1 MKPINQEQMKKMEEI
16 AKQLGIV
23 AEYKFAPEEAHID
36 TWDILQKC
44 EAKYNKEGELTKTP
58 KPYANRNNIA
68 LILENDPVYESLCY
82 NDHSNKVIW
91 KMRELWDPDL
101 EDIGLHIERA
111 YNIRYTSPDIKR
123 AVLRVAHKNI
133 QENVKDWVT
142 NLPVWDGEPRIHNLF
157 RTAFR
162 AQIIPGS
169 EQLMQE
175 MSSKWIISLIARV
188 MKPGCKMDNFL
199 ILCGEKGLGKST
211 GLKTLIGEDWFSD
224 SPLDIGKKD
233 SLELIHSTETWLW
246 ELAELHSLQGRT
258 ADNFKAF
265 ISSAEDKFRPSY
277 QQFPKSYLRRVV
289 FAGTSNNYQFLSD
302 GPERR
307 VWPIT
312 VTQQVDLEYLRT
324 WREQIFAEGLEE
336 YLNGNIWYLEWK
348 SQRMLSELQQAYI
361 IDDPWTIK
369 VREAIEK
376 GKVNTTEIM
385 HYLDLPVSQQHT
397 GNAKRIAQICKESG
411 YKQVIL
417 DGKRI
422 WKR

>member
-1 MKPINQEQMKKMEEI
+1 MNKSIKI
-16 AKQLGIV
+16 AESIGLS
-23 AEYKFAPEEAHID
+23 AEYKFAPEEADID
-36 TWDILQKC
+36 VWDMLQKTP
-44 EAKYNKEGELTKTP
+44 AKYSKEGELIRTP

-68 LILENDPVYESLCY
+68 IILENDPIYESLCY
-82 NDHSNKVIW
+82 NDHSNKIIW
-91 KMRELWDPDL
+91 NNRELWDPDL
-101 EDIGLHIERA
+101 EEIGLHIERA
-111 YNIRYTSPDIKR
+111 YNIRYASADIKR
-123 AVLRVAHKNI
+123 AVIRVAHQKIEENI
-133 QENVKDWVT
+133 KRWLLDLSE
-142 NLPVWDGEPRIHNLF
+142 WDQEPRIHNLF
-157 RTAFR
+157 RNVFR

-169 EQLMQE
+169 ESLIQE
-175 MSSKWIISLIARV
+175 ISSKWVISLVARI
-188 MKPGCKMDNFL
+188 MDPGCKMDTFL

-224 SPLDIGKKD
+224 SPLDISKKD

-312 VTQQVDLEYLRT
+312 VSQPVDLGYLKA
-324 WREQIFAEGLEE
+324 WREQIFAEALEE
-336 YLNGNIWYLEWK
+336 FNSGSIWYLEWE
-348 SQRMLSELQQAYI
+348 SQRLLSELQQAYI
-361 IDDPWTIK
+361 IDDPWAIK
-369 VREAIEK
+369 VREAIA
-376 GKVNTTEIM
+376 GGNNNTTGIM
-385 HYLDLPVSQQHT
+385 NFLELPVSQQHT

-411 YKQVIL
+411 YKQVIYN
-417 DGKRI
+417 GQRV
-422 WKR
+422 WKRK

>member
-1 MKPINQEQMKKMEEI
+1 MTKEQMEKMLKI
-16 AKQLGIV
+16 AKQMGFE
-23 AEYKFAPEEAHID
+23 AEYKHAPEEAHID
-36 TWDILQKC
+36 TWDMLQKS
-44 EAKYNKEGELTKTP
+44 EAKYNKEGELTRAP

-68 LILENDPVYESLCY
+68 LILENDPIYENLCY

-91 KMRELWDPDL
+91 KERELWDPDL

-111 YNIRYTSPDIKR
+111 YNIRYPSADIKR
-123 AVLRVAHKNI
+123 AVLRVAHQKM
-133 QENVKDWVT
+133 QENIKSWLT
-142 NLPVWDGEPRIHNLF
+142 HLPAWDGEPRIHNLF
-157 RTAFR
+157 RNAFR

-169 EQLMQE
+169 EALIQE
-175 MSSKWIISLIARV
+175 MSSKWVISLVARA
-188 MKPGCKMDNFL
+188 MKPGCKMDTFL
-199 ILCGEKGLGKST
+199 VLCGEKGLGKST

-224 SPLDIGKKD
+224 SPLDISKKD

-312 VTQQVDLEYLRT
+312 VSNKVDLGYLKT
-324 WREQIFAEGLEE
+324 WREQIFAEALDQ
-336 YLNGNIWYLEWK
+336 YLDGKIWYLEWE
-348 SQRMLSELQQAYI
+348 SQKLLSELQQAYI

-369 VREAIEK
+369 VREAILI
-376 GKVNTTEIM
+376 GKNNTTEIM
-385 HYLDLPVSQQHT
+385 HELELPVSQQHT

-411 YKQVIL
+411 YKQVIQ
-417 DGKRI
+417 DGQRVWIRK
-422 WKR
+422 

>member
-1 MKPINQEQMKKMEEI
+1 MNQEQMKKMLEI
-16 AKQLGIV
+16 AKQIGQE
-23 AEYKFAPEEAHID
+23 AEYKFAPEEANID
-36 TWDILQKC
+36 VWDMLQKS
-44 EAKYNKEGELTKTP
+44 EAKYNKDGELTRTP

-68 LILENDPVYESLCY
+68 LILENDPIYSSLCY

-91 KMRELWDPDL
+91 KERELWDPDL

-111 YNIRYTSPDIKR
+111 YNIRYPSADIKR

-133 QENVKDWVT
+133 QENIKAWVT
-142 NLPVWDGEPRIHNLF
+142 NPPVWDGEQRIHNLF
-157 RTAFR
+157 RNVFR

-169 EQLMQE
+169 EQLIQE
-175 MSSKWIISLIARV
+175 MSKKWIISLVARV
-188 MKPGCKMDNFL
+188 MKPGCKMDTFL
-199 ILCGEKGLGKST
+199 VLCGEKGLGKST

-224 SPLDIGKKD
+224 SPLDISKKD
-233 SLELIHSTETWLW
+233 SLELIHSTESWLW

-312 VTQQVDLEYLRT
+312 VTQQVDLEYLRA
-324 WREQIFAEGLEE
+324 WREQLFAEALEE
-336 YLNGNIWYLEWK
+336 YLQGEIWYLEWE
-348 SQRMLSELQQAYI
+348 SQRMLSELQEAYI
-361 IDDPWTIK
+361 IDDPWAIK
-369 VREAIEK
+369 VREAIAG
-376 GKVNTTEIM
+376 GKNNTTEIM
-385 HYLDLPVSQQHT
+385 NYLDLPVSQQHT

-417 DGKRI
+417 DGQRV
-422 WKR
+422 WKRK

>member
-1 MKPINQEQMKKMEEI
+1 MNQEKMNKSVALAKK
-16 AKQLGIV
+16 LGIV

-36 TWDILQKC
+36 TWDMLQKS
-44 EAKYNKEGELTKTP
+44 EPKFDKDLNLTRAP

-68 LILENDPVYESLCY
+68 LILENDPIYSTLCY

-91 KMRELWDPDL
+91 NERELWDPDL

-133 QENVKDWVT
+133 QENIKDWVT

-157 RTAFR
+157 RNAFR

-169 EQLMQE
+169 EQIIEE

-224 SPLDIGKKD
+224 SPLDIAKKD

-302 GPERR
+302 GSERR
-307 VWPIT
+307 VFPIT
-312 VTQQVDLEYLRT
+312 VTAPVDLDYLRT
-324 WREQIFAEGLEE
+324 WREQIFAEGLAE
-336 YLNGNIWYLEWK
+336 YLDGKIWYLEWE

-361 IDDPWTIK
+361 IDDPWAIK
-369 VREAIEK
+369 VRAAIFK
-376 GKVNTTEIM
+376 GAKNTTAIMQEI
-385 HYLDLPVSQQHT
+385 DLPVSQQHT

-411 YKQVIL
+411 YKQVIQ
-417 DGKRI
+417 DGQRI
-422 WKR
+422 WKK

>member
-1 MKPINQEQMKKMEEI
+1 MNQEQMKKMLEI
-16 AKQLGIV
+16 AKQIGQE
-23 AEYKFAPEEAHID
+23 AEYKFAPEEANID
-36 TWDILQKC
+36 VWDMLQKS
-44 EAKYNKEGELTKTP
+44 EAKYNKDGELTRTP

-68 LILENDPVYESLCY
+68 LILENDPIYSSLCY

-91 KMRELWDPDL
+91 KERELWDPDL

-111 YNIRYTSPDIKR
+111 YNIRYPSADIKR

-133 QENVKDWVT
+133 QENIKAWVT
-142 NLPVWDGEPRIHNLF
+142 NLPKWDGEQRIHNLF
-157 RTAFR
+157 RNVFR

-169 EQLMQE
+169 EQLIQE
-175 MSSKWIISLIARV
+175 MSKKWIISLVARV
-188 MKPGCKMDNFL
+188 MKPGCKMDTFL
-199 ILCGEKGLGKST
+199 VLCGEKGLGKST

-224 SPLDIGKKD
+224 SPLDISKKD
-233 SLELIHSTETWLW
+233 SLELIHSTESWLW

-265 ISSAEDKFRPSY
+265 ISSSEDKFRPSY

-312 VTQQVDLEYLRT
+312 VTQQVDLEYLRA
-324 WREQIFAEGLEE
+324 WREQLFAEALEE
-336 YLNGNIWYLEWK
+336 YLQGQIWYLEWE
-348 SQRMLSELQQAYI
+348 SQRMLSELQEAYI
-361 IDDPWTIK
+361 IDDPWAIK
-369 VREAIEK
+369 VREAIAG
-376 GKVNTTEIM
+376 GKNNTTEIM
-385 HYLDLPVSQQHT
+385 NYLDLPVSQQHT

-417 DGKRI
+417 DGQRI
-422 WKR
+422 WKRK

>member
-1 MKPINQEQMKKMEEI
+1 MKKMLEI
-16 AKQLGIV
+16 AKQIGQE

-36 TWDILQKC
+36 TWDMLQKS
-44 EAKYNKEGELTKTP
+44 EAKYNKDGELTRTP

-68 LILENDPVYESLCY
+68 LILENDPIYESLCY

-91 KMRELWDPDL
+91 KERELWDPDL

-111 YNIRYTSPDIKR
+111 YNIRYPSADIKR
-123 AVLRVAHKNI
+123 AVLRVAHQKI
-133 QENVKDWVT
+133 QENIKSWIN
-142 NLPVWDGEPRIHNLF
+142 NLPQWDGEERIHNLF
-157 RTAFR
+157 RNVFR

-169 EQLMQE
+169 EQLIE
-175 MSSKWIISLIARV
+175 EISSKWIISLIARV
-188 MKPGCKMDNFL
+188 MEPGCKMDTFL
-199 ILCGEKGLGKST
+199 VLCGEKGLGKST
-211 GLKTLIGEDWFSD
+211 GLKTLIGDDWFSD
-224 SPLDIGKKD
+224 SPLDISKKD

-289 FAGTSNNYQFLSD
+289 FAGTSNNYLSD

-312 VTQQVDLEYLRT
+312 VTKQVDLGYLKA
-324 WREQIFAEGLEE
+324 WREQLFAEALKE
-336 YLNGNIWYLEWK
+336 YCSGKIWYLEWE

-361 IDDPWTIK
+361 IDDPWAIK
-369 VREAIEK
+369 VREAIAGGHK
-376 GKVNTTEIM
+376 NTTAIM
-385 HYLDLPVSQQHT
+385 TKLDLPVSQQHT

-417 DGKRI
+417 DGQRI
-422 WKR
+422 WKKK

>member
-1 MKPINQEQMKKMEEI
+1 MKKMLEI
-16 AKQLGIV
+16 AKQIGQE
-23 AEYKFAPEEAHID
+23 AEYKFAPEEANID
-36 TWDILQKC
+36 VWDMLQKS
-44 EAKYNKEGELTKTP
+44 EAKYNKDGELTRTP

-68 LILENDPVYESLCY
+68 LILENDPIYSSLCY

-91 KMRELWDPDL
+91 KERELWDPDL

-111 YNIRYTSPDIKR
+111 YNIRYPSADIKR

-133 QENVKDWVT
+133 QENIKAWVT
-142 NLPVWDGEPRIHNLF
+142 NLPVWDGEQRIHNLF
-157 RTAFR
+157 RNVFR

-169 EQLMQE
+169 EQLIQE
-175 MSSKWIISLIARV
+175 MSKKWIISLVARV
-188 MKPGCKMDNFL
+188 MKPGCKMDTFL
-199 ILCGEKGLGKST
+199 VLCGEKGLGKST

-224 SPLDIGKKD
+224 SPLDISKKD
-233 SLELIHSTETWLW
+233 SLELIHSTESWLW

-312 VTQQVDLEYLRT
+312 VTQQVDLEYLRA
-324 WREQIFAEGLEE
+324 WREQLFAEALEE
-336 YLNGNIWYLEWK
+336 YLQGEIWYLEWE
-348 SQRMLSELQQAYI
+348 SQRMLSELQEAYI
-361 IDDPWTIK
+361 IDDPWAIK
-369 VREAIEK
+369 VREAIAG
-376 GKVNTTEIM
+376 GKNNTTEIM
-385 HYLDLPVSQQHT
+385 NYLDLPVSQQHT

-417 DGKRI
+417 DGQRV
-422 WKR
+422 WKRK

>member
-1 MKPINQEQMKKMEEI
+1 MNQEQMKKMLEI
-16 AKQLGIV
+16 AKQIGQE
-23 AEYKFAPEEAHID
+23 AEYKFAPEEANID
-36 TWDILQKC
+36 VWDMLQKS
-44 EAKYNKEGELTKTP
+44 EAKYNKDGELTRTP

-68 LILENDPVYESLCY
+68 LILENDPIYSSLCY

-91 KMRELWDPDL
+91 KERELWDPDL

-111 YNIRYTSPDIKR
+111 YNIRYPSADIKR

-133 QENVKDWVT
+133 QENIKAWVT
-142 NLPVWDGEPRIHNLF
+142 NLPVWDGEQRIHNLF
-157 RTAFR
+157 RNVFR

-169 EQLMQE
+169 EQLIQE
-175 MSSKWIISLIARV
+175 MSKKWIISLVARV
-188 MKPGCKMDNFL
+188 MKPGCKMDTFL
-199 ILCGEKGLGKST
+199 VLCGEKGLGKST

-224 SPLDIGKKD
+224 SPLDISKKD
-233 SLELIHSTETWLW
+233 SLELIHSTESWLW

-312 VTQQVDLEYLRT
+312 VTQQVDLEYLRA
-324 WREQIFAEGLEE
+324 WREQLFAEALEE
-336 YLNGNIWYLEWK
+336 YLQGEIWYLEWE
-348 SQRMLSELQQAYI
+348 SQRMLSELQEAYI
-361 IDDPWTIK
+361 IDDPWAIK
-369 VREAIEK
+369 VREAIAG
-376 GKVNTTEIM
+376 GKNNTTEIM
-385 HYLDLPVSQQHT
+385 NYLDLPVSQQHT

-417 DGKRI
+417 DGQRV
-422 WKR
+422 WKRK

>member
-1 MKPINQEQMKKMEEI
+1 MNQEKMNKSVALAKK
-16 AKQLGIV
+16 LGIV

-36 TWDILQKC
+36 TWDMLQKS
-44 EAKYNKEGELTKTP
+44 EPKFDKDLNLTKGP

-68 LILENDPVYESLCY
+68 LILENDPIYESLCY

-91 KMRELWDPDL
+91 KQRELWDPDL

-142 NLPVWDGEPRIHNLF
+142 NLPSWDGEPRIHNLF
-157 RTAFR
+157 RNAFR

-169 EQLMQE
+169 EQLIQE

-312 VTQQVDLEYLRT
+312 VTAPVDLEYLRT
-324 WREQIFAEGLEE
+324 WREQIFAEGLAE
-336 YLNGNIWYLEWK
+336 YLDGNIWYLEWE

-361 IDDPWTIK
+361 IDDPWAIK
-369 VREAIEK
+369 VREAIVT
-376 GKVNTTEIM
+376 GKNNTTDIM
-385 HYLDLPVSQQHT
+385 NYLDLPVSQQHT

-411 YKQVIL
+411 YKQVIK
-417 DGKRI
+417 DGQRVWIRK
-422 WKR
+422 

>member
-1 MKPINQEQMKKMEEI
+1 MTKEQMEKMLKL
-16 AKQLGIV
+16 AKEMGFE
-23 AEYKFAPEEAHID
+23 AEYKHAPEEAHID
-36 TWDILQKC
+36 TWDMLQKS
-44 EAKYNKEGELTKTP
+44 EAKYNKEGELTRAP

-68 LILENDPVYESLCY
+68 LILENDPIYESLCY

-91 KMRELWDPDL
+91 KERELWDPDL

-111 YNIRYTSPDIKR
+111 YNIRYPSADIKR
-123 AVLRVAHKNI
+123 AVLRVAHQKM
-133 QENVKDWVT
+133 QENIKSWLT
-142 NLPVWDGEPRIHNLF
+142 HLPAWDGEPRIHNLF
-157 RTAFR
+157 RNAFR

-169 EQLMQE
+169 ESLIQE
-175 MSSKWIISLIARV
+175 MSSKWVISLVARA
-188 MKPGCKMDNFL
+188 MKPGCKMDTFL
-199 ILCGEKGLGKST
+199 VLCGEKGLGKST

-224 SPLDIGKKD
+224 SPLDISKKD

-312 VTQQVDLEYLRT
+312 VSNKVDLGYLKT
-324 WREQIFAEGLEE
+324 WREQIFAEALQE
-336 YLNGNIWYLEWK
+336 YLDGKIWYLEWE
-348 SQRMLSELQQAYI
+348 SQKLLSELQQAYI

-376 GKVNTTEIM
+376 GKTNTTAIM
-385 HYLDLPVSQQHT
+385 TYLDLPVSQQHT

-417 DGKRI
+417 EGQRVWIRK
-422 WKR
+422 

>member
-1 MKPINQEQMKKMEEI
+1 MNKSIKI
-16 AKQLGIV
+16 AESIGLS
-23 AEYKFAPEEAHID
+23 AEYKFAPEEANID
-36 TWDILQKC
+36 VWDMLQKTP
-44 EAKYNKEGELTKTP
+44 AKYSKEGELIRTP

-68 LILENDPVYESLCY
+68 IILENDPIYESLCY
-82 NDHSNKVIW
+82 NDHSNKIIW
-91 KMRELWDPDL
+91 NNRELWDPDL
-101 EDIGLHIERA
+101 EEIGLHIERA
-111 YNIRYTSPDIKR
+111 YNIRYASADIKR
-123 AVLRVAHKNI
+123 AVIRVAHQKIEENI
-133 QENVKDWVT
+133 KRWLLD
-142 NLPVWDGEPRIHNLF
+142 LPEWDQEPRIHNLF
-157 RTAFR
+157 RNVFR

-169 EQLMQE
+169 ESLIQE
-175 MSSKWIISLIARV
+175 ISSKWVISLVARI
-188 MKPGCKMDNFL
+188 MDPGCKMDTFL

-224 SPLDIGKKD
+224 SPLDISKKD

-312 VTQQVDLEYLRT
+312 VSQPVDLGYLKA
-324 WREQIFAEGLEE
+324 WREQIFAEALEE
-336 YLNGNIWYLEWK
+336 FNSGSIWYLEWE
-348 SQRMLSELQQAYI
+348 SQRLLSELQQAYI
-361 IDDPWTIK
+361 IDDPWAIK
-369 VREAIEK
+369 VREAIA
-376 GKVNTTEIM
+376 GGNNNTTGIM
-385 HYLDLPVSQQHT
+385 NFLELPVSQQHT

-411 YKQVIL
+411 YKQVIFN
-417 DGKRI
+417 GQRV
-422 WKR
+422 WKRK

>member
-1 MKPINQEQMKKMEEI
+1 MNKEQMKKMLEI
-16 AKQLGIV
+16 AKQIGEE
-23 AEYKFAPEEAHID
+23 AEYKFAPEEADID
-36 TWDILQKC
+36 TWDMLQKS
-44 EAKYNKEGELTKTP
+44 EAKYNKEGELTRTP

-68 LILENDPVYESLCY
+68 LILENDPVYSTLCY

-133 QENVKDWVT
+133 QENIKNWVT
-142 NLPVWDGEPRIHNLF
+142 HLPSWDGEPRIHNLF

-169 EQLMQE
+169 EQLMEE

-312 VTQQVDLEYLRT
+312 VTQQVDLEYLSK

-336 YLNGNIWYLEWK
+336 YLGGSIWYLEWK

-361 IDDPWTIK
+361 IDDPWAIK
-369 VREAIEK
+369 VREAIAG
-376 GKVNTTEIM
+376 GKNNTTEIM
-385 HYLDLPVSQQHT
+385 NYLDLPVSQQHT

-411 YKQVIL
+411 YKQVIK
-417 DGKRI
+417 DGQRI
-422 WKR
+422 WKVK

>member
-1 MKPINQEQMKKMEEI
+1 MNQEQMKKMLEI
-16 AKQLGIV
+16 AKQIGQE
-23 AEYKFAPEEAHID
+23 AEYKFAPEEANID
-36 TWDILQKC
+36 VWDMLQKS
-44 EAKYNKEGELTKTP
+44 EAKYNKDGELTRTP

-68 LILENDPVYESLCY
+68 LILENDPIYSSLCY

-91 KMRELWDPDL
+91 KERELWDPDL

-111 YNIRYTSPDIKR
+111 YNIRYPSADIKR

-133 QENVKDWVT
+133 QENIKAWVT
-142 NLPVWDGEPRIHNLF
+142 NLPKWDGEQRIHNLF
-157 RTAFR
+157 RNVFR

-169 EQLMQE
+169 EQLIQE
-175 MSSKWIISLIARV
+175 MSKKWIISLVARV
-188 MKPGCKMDNFL
+188 MKPGCKMDTFL
-199 ILCGEKGLGKST
+199 VLCGEKGLGKST

-224 SPLDIGKKD
+224 SPLDISKKD
-233 SLELIHSTETWLW
+233 SLELIHSTESWLW

-312 VTQQVDLEYLRT
+312 VTQQVDLEYLRA
-324 WREQIFAEGLEE
+324 WREQLFAEALEE
-336 YLNGNIWYLEWK
+336 YLQGEIWYLEWE
-348 SQRMLSELQQAYI
+348 SQRMLSELQEAYI
-361 IDDPWTIK
+361 IDDPWAIK
-369 VREAIEK
+369 VREAIAG
-376 GKVNTTEIM
+376 GKNNTTEIM
-385 HYLDLPVSQQHT
+385 NYLDLPVSQQHT

-417 DGKRI
+417 DGQRI
-422 WKR
+422 WKRK

>member
-1 MKPINQEQMKKMEEI
+1 MKQEQMNKSIKI
-16 AKQLGIV
+16 AESIGLS
-23 AEYKFAPEEAHID
+23 AEYKFAPEEANID
-36 TWDILQKC
+36 VWDMLQKTP
-44 EAKYNKEGELTKTP
+44 AKYSKEGELIRTP

-68 LILENDPVYESLCY
+68 IILENDPIYDSLCY
-82 NDHSNKVIW
+82 NDHSNKIIW
-91 KMRELWDPDL
+91 NNRELWDPDL
-101 EDIGLHIERA
+101 EEIGLHIERA
-111 YNIRYTSPDIKR
+111 YNIRYASADIKR
-123 AVLRVAHKNI
+123 AVIRVAHQKIEENI
-133 QENVKDWVT
+133 KRWLLD
-142 NLPVWDGEPRIHNLF
+142 LPEWDQEPRIHNLF
-157 RTAFR
+157 RNVFR

-169 EQLMQE
+169 ESLIQE
-175 MSSKWIISLIARV
+175 ISSKWVISLVARI
-188 MKPGCKMDNFL
+188 MDPGCKMDTFL

-224 SPLDIGKKD
+224 SPLDISKKD

-312 VTQQVDLEYLRT
+312 VSQPVDLGYLKA
-324 WREQIFAEGLEE
+324 WREQIFAEALEE
-336 YLNGNIWYLEWK
+336 FNSGSIWYLEWE
-348 SQRMLSELQQAYI
+348 SQRLLSELQQAYI
-361 IDDPWTIK
+361 IDDPWAIK
-369 VREAIEK
+369 VREAIA
-376 GKVNTTEIM
+376 GGNNNTTGIM
-385 HYLDLPVSQQHT
+385 NFLELPVSQQHT

-411 YKQVIL
+411 YKQVIFN
-417 DGKRI
+417 GQRV
-422 WKR
+422 WKRK